1 MHTHIQYG
9 PAMVKEFYTENNVIF
24 LTGATGFVGKTLLEK
39 ILRSLPNIKKIYLL
53 IRVSGKMT
61 LQGRIEKEIFTC
73 RIFDTLK
80 AQFATP
86 EDFYNTI
93 VKKVVPVK
101 GDITVERLG
110 LSDDDL
116 TMIQRD
122 TNIVLNSA
130 ASVSFDDPLN
140 NALELNTKGPL
151 RTIEIARGMPKLA
164 AVVHIS
170 TCYVNSH
177 LPGGSH
183 LQEKVYA
190 HPFTNDPEALFDRL
204 QRMSYEEIRN
214 FERDTV
220 LKTYLN
226 TYTFSKSLTEHLIQ
240 RRYSQWRLPIVIVR
254 PSIVTA
260 AIAEPVPGWVEGVA
274 AANKAVVSC
283 ALGQVQEWIG
293 DVQKKTDLIPV
304 DMTVK
309 LILLAATTASSSAPR
324 ASIYHAGTSGINPV
338 TWGTFGAYLTAY
350 WRSVARPRRRVSDD
364 IRFEMYSPAEFKHR
378 FDERFGDQIRH
389 LAQIQDA
396 KVKRRTQA
404 LISKAHAVPTMFRK
418 FASNEWI
425 FEAVEAMSLDDVAP
439 VDFQCR
445 LRAGIDWHRYLEDY
459 NAGVQEFILR
469 EPVDHSVVVDYGLR
483 PLTLE
488 LKPFPGISNDSNN
501 NSNVRAMTERKEQ
514 QSLIS
519 RL

>member
-1 MHTHIQYG
+1 MHSHLKYG
-9 PAMVKEFYTENNVIF
+9 PAKVMEFYEENNVIF

-39 ILRSLPNIKKIYLL
+39 ILRSLPSIKKIYLL
-53 IRVSGKMT
+53 IRVSGKKT
-61 LQGRIEKEIFTC
+61 LQDRIEKEIFTS

-80 AQFATP
+80 AQYATP
-86 EDFYNTI
+86 EDFHNAI
-93 VKKVVPVK
+93 VKKIVPVK
-101 GDITVERLG
+101 GDITIERLG
-110 LSDDDL
+110 LSDEDL
-116 TMIQRD
+116 AMIQQD

-151 RTIEIARGMPKLA
+151 RTIEIARGMPQLA

-177 LPGGSH
+177 MTGAH
-183 LQEKVYA
+183 LQEKVYP
-190 HPFTNDPEALFDRL
+190 HPFTDDPEALFEQL
-204 QRMSYEEIRN
+204 QQMSYEEIRN
-214 FERDTV
+214 YERETV

-240 RRYSQWRLPIVIVR
+240 RRYRQWKLPIAIVR

-260 AIAEPVPGWVEGVA
+260 AVAEPVPGWVEGVA

-293 DVQKKTDLIPV
+293 DLNKKTDLIPV
-304 DMTVK
+304 DMAVK
-309 LILLAATTASSSAPR
+309 LILLAATTASPSASQAP
-324 ASIYHAGTSGINPV
+324 IYHAGTSGINPV

-364 IRFEMYSPAEFKHR
+364 IRFEMYSQPEFKYR
-378 FDERFGDQIRH
+378 FDQRFGEQIRT
-389 LAQIQDA
+389 LTSIQDE

-404 LISKAHAVPTMFRK
+404 LISKAHAVPMMFRK
-418 FASNEWI
+418 FASNEWV
-425 FEAVEAMSLDDVAP
+425 FEAIEAMALDDFAP
-439 VDFQCR
+439 AAFQSR
-445 LRAGIDWHRYLEDY
+445 LRSGIDWHRYLEDY
-459 NAGVQEFILR
+459 NAGVHSYILR
-469 EPVDHSVVVDYGLR
+469 EKVDRSIVIDYGMK

-488 LKPFPGISNDSNN
+488 LKPFPG
-501 NSNVRAMTERKEQ
+501 NSANKHQNTTRRGEAVKDQ
-514 QSLIS
+514 QQQLELA